1 MSPKHFVD
9 NLLGV
14 LFPWYDAYLVTQVAG
29 EVARE
34 CRADLWNRVQLR
46 LANMSIAQ
54 IRGYVRAYAA
64 GCVGLEVRQAAARR
78 NLRHGLFARVEKA
91 AIDQLVGMIA
101 RDVLSGELSY
111 SQKSLAA

>member
-9 NLLGV
+9 NILGV
-14 LFPWYDAYLVTQVAG
+14 LFPWYDAYSVTQVAG

-34 CRADLWNRVQLR
+34 CRAGLWKRVHLR
-46 LANMSIAQ
+46 LANMGIAE

-64 GCVGLEVRQAAARR
+64 GCVGLEVRQVAERR
-78 NLRHGLFARVEKA
+78 NLRQGLYARVTDA
-91 AIDQLVGMIA
+91 AVDQLVSMIA

>member
-1 MSPKHFVD
+1 MSPKCIVD
-9 NLLGV
+9 GFLRV

-34 CRADLWNRVQLR
+34 CRADLWNRVQMR
-46 LANMSIAQ
+46 LANMSIAEV
-54 IRGYVRAYAA
+54 RGYIRAYAV
-64 GCVGLEVRQAAARR
+64 GCVGLEVRQAASRR
-78 NLRHGLFARVEKA
+78 NLRQGLWSRIEKA
-91 AIDQLVGMIA
+91 AVDQLVGMIA